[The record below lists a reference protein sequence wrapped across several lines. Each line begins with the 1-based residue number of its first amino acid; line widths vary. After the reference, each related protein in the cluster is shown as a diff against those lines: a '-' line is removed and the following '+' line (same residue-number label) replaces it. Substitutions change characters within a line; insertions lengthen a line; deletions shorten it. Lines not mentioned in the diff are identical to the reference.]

1 MSSITQ
7 RKEPEAKDSKCGFF
21 YGYALVAILGF
32 LYFCSSGII
41 LATATIVNPL
51 MLQDEALGMNA
62 TMLGTGF
69 SLFVLVQGISAPL
82 VGALIS
88 KFGARFNMTLGAVV
102 LLCAILALIFFVS
115 SPVAYFAVFG
125 VVTSAAT
132 MMVGQLAV
140 QSTLGS
146 WFVERRGVAMTCM
159 MVIGASSSFIAPPA
173 VNAIMG
179 ATGGGWRSGWYL
191 IAALVALAIPVA
203 FFLVKN
209 HPSDIGEIPD
219 GTSGAKVAAKKCDYR
234 FVVYKNKE
242 SVPFKQVVRTP
253 TFWLISLA
261 ATSGFAAYTLST
273 SQGVL
278 HFTSLGFDS
287 GLIVAGVAL
296 MGAMGLVGKIS
307 MGIVSDRIEPIR
319 LIVVAALILVIGIV
333 VGAEAS
339 SDAMLLVFYACIG
352 LGFGGVNAVFPTAM
366 ANYFGAGSLSKN
378 LGTGIMIT
386 TLVAS
391 ALPIMSGAFFDA
403 TGSCALAFYVTAGIV
418 AACAVCGMLVR
429 FPARGEGGVRSK
441 EVVGG

>member
-1 MSSITQ
+1 MSSTTQ
-7 RKEPEAKDSKCGFF
+7 RKVPEAKDSKCGFF
-21 YGYALVAILGF
+21 LRLRARCDSWLSIF
-32 LYFCSSGII
+32 
-41 LATATIVNPL
+41 
-51 MLQDEALGMNA
+51 
-62 TMLGTGF
+62 
-69 SLFVLVQGISAPL
+69 LFVGDYSRDGYHRESAH
-82 VGALIS
+82 AS
-88 KFGARFNMTLGAVV
+88 RRGARDERDDARNRV
-102 LLCAILALIFFVS
+102 LALRAGARYFSAACWRTDLKVRCSFQHDARRGGSPLRHTRAHLFVS

-146 WFVERRGVAMTCM
+146 WFVERRGVAMTRM

-287 GLIVAGVAL
+287 GLIVAGG
-296 MGAMGLVGKIS
+296 GA
-307 MGIVSDRIEPIR
+307 
-319 LIVVAALILVIGIV
+319 
-333 VGAEAS
+333 
-339 SDAMLLVFYACIG
+339 Y
-352 LGFGGVNAVFPTAM
+352 GGNGP
-366 ANYFGAGSLSKN
+366 
-378 LGTGIMIT
+378 
-386 TLVAS
+386 
-391 ALPIMSGAFFDA
+391 
-403 TGSCALAFYVTAGIV
+403 
-418 AACAVCGMLVR
+418 CGQD
-429 FPARGEGGVRSK
+429 FHGDSVRSHRADTAYRSSRAHSRDWYRSGCRGVK
-441 EVVGG
+441 RCHAARFLRLYWRWVRRRECSISDGYG

>member
-1 MSSITQ
+1 MSIIAQ
-7 RKEPEAKDSKCGFF
+7 RKESQAKDPKRGFF
-21 YGYALVAILGF
+21 YGYALVVVLGF
-32 LYFCSSGII
+32 LYFCSSGIV

-88 KFGARFNMTLGAVV
+88 KCGARFSMTLGAVV
-102 LLCAILALIFFVS
+102 LLCAMLALIFLVS

-125 VVTSAAT
+125 VVASAAT

-159 MVIGASSSFIAPPA
+159 MVIGASASFIAPPA
-173 VNAIMG
+173 VNAIIG
-179 ATGGGWRSGWYL
+179 VTGGGWRSGWYL

-209 HPSDIGEIPD
+209 HPSDIGEMPD
-219 GTSGAKVAAKKCDYR
+219 GTSGVNAAANNSKNK

-319 LIVVAALILVIGIV
+319 LIVVAALILVIGTV
-333 VGAEAS
+333 MGAGAS
-339 SDAMLLVFYACIG
+339 NDAMLLAFYACIG

-391 ALPIMSGAFFDA
+391 ALPIASGAFFDA

-429 FPARGEGGVRSK
+429 FPARGEGGVCSK

>member
-1 MSSITQ
+1 MARQ
-7 RKEPEAKDSKCGFF
+7 EP
-21 YGYALVAILGF
+21 
-32 LYFCSSGII
+32 
-41 LATATIVNPL
+41 
-51 MLQDEALGMNA
+51 
-62 TMLGTGF
+62 
-69 SLFVLVQGISAPL
+69 
-82 VGALIS
+82 
-88 KFGARFNMTLGAVV
+88 RW
-102 LLCAILALIFFVS
+102 
-115 SPVAYFAVFG
+115 
-125 VVTSAAT
+125 
-132 MMVGQLAV
+132 QL
-140 QSTLGS
+140 
-146 WFVERRGVAMTCM
+146 
-159 MVIGASSSFIAPPA
+159 
-173 VNAIMG
+173 
-179 ATGGGWRSGWYL
+179 
-191 IAALVALAIPVA
+191 
-203 FFLVKN
+203 
-209 HPSDIGEIPD
+209 
-219 GTSGAKVAAKKCDYR
+219 KKCDYR

-352 LGFGGVNAVFPTAM
+352 VGFGGVNAVFPTAM
-366 ANYFGAGSLSKN
+366 ANYFGAGSLSKY

-418 AACAVCGMLVR
+418 AACAVCGILVR

>member
-1 MSSITQ
+1 M
-7 RKEPEAKDSKCGFF
+7 
-21 YGYALVAILGF
+21 
-32 LYFCSSGII
+32 
-41 LATATIVNPL
+41 
-51 MLQDEALGMNA
+51 
-62 TMLGTGF
+62 
-69 SLFVLVQGISAPL
+69 
-82 VGALIS
+82 
-88 KFGARFNMTLGAVV
+88 
-102 LLCAILALIFFVS
+102 
-115 SPVAYFAVFG
+115 
-125 VVTSAAT
+125 TSAAT
-132 MMVGQLAV
+132 MMVGRLAV

-234 FVVYKNKE
+234 FVVYKNKKRAFRSSKLFVRRRFGSFPLRQRAGSRHIRSRLRRVSSILRR
-242 SVPFKQVVRTP
+242 SVSIVV
-253 TFWLISLA
+253 LL
-261 ATSGFAAYTLST
+261 L
-273 SQGVL
+273 
-278 HFTSLGFDS
+278 
-287 GLIVAGVAL
+287 AGVAL

-352 LGFGGVNAVFPTAM
+352 VGFGGVN
-366 ANYFGAGSLSKN
+366 
-378 LGTGIMIT
+378 GI
-386 TLVAS
+386 S
-391 ALPIMSGAFFDA
+391 DGY
-403 TGSCALAFYVTAGIV
+403 G
-418 AACAVCGMLVR
+418 
-429 FPARGEGGVRSK
+429 
-441 EVVGG
+441 